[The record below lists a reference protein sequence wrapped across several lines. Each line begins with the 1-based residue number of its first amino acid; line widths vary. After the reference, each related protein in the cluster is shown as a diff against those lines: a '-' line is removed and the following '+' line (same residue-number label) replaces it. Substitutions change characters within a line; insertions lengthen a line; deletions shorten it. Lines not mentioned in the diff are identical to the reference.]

1 VTHPAIRVR
10 LALAFSAV
18 MVLVLAATGLLVY
31 LRVGGALDRTLRAEL
46 RSQAAQV
53 ESGLRSGESPPWP
66 APNEANG
73 ETFAQVLDGHG
84 QVTASDN
91 EDWRRPVLSTRI
103 AADVPARGMMFD
115 ASPPAESDERWRI
128 LAVSTPDHRIVVVG
142 RSRREHDEALATLR
156 TQLLI
161 GGVIAL
167 VLATL
172 AGFRLAGAALRPVES
187 MRRRAADIS
196 ASTTGHRLPVPRSD
210 DEVSR
215 LGETLNDMLERLDAA
230 LAHERAFVANASHQ
244 LRTPLAR
251 LKAELESAV
260 QRERSPTEYQE
271 VLHAA
276 IQETD
281 RLAQLARDLL
291 ALARAE
297 QGDTARRSP
306 LRVGTV
312 FAHVADR
319 FATRART
326 DGRRVGIGEGADL
339 IVLADEVQLEH
350 ALGNVVDNALRYG
363 AGPVRM
369 SAIERPPVV
378 ELHVTDEGPGIPD
391 SFLPRAFDR
400 FSRAD
405 TGRDD
410 GSGLGLAIVQM
421 IAQAHDGTA
430 SVRNRPTGGADVLVS
445 IPSHTRSFGAAPAA
459 AQASVSGQLESSD
472 HSKLGVKARM
482 AASVRALVA
491 WLVRHRRLR
500 RSRPR
505 NRPTAR

>member
-1 VTHPAIRVR
+1 MI
-10 LALAFSAV
+10 
-18 MVLVLAATGLLVY
+18 LVLAATSLVVY

-53 ESGLRSGESPPWP
+53 ESGLRSGASPPRP
-66 APNEANG
+66 VSNHEND
-73 ETFAQVLDGHG
+73 ETFAQVLDRHG
-84 QVTASDN
+84 QVMASDN
-91 EDWRRPVLSTRI
+91 ADWRRPVLSMRT
-103 AADVPARGMMFD
+103 AANVPAGGMTFD

-128 LAVSTPDHRIVVVG
+128 LAVSLPNHRVVVVG
-142 RSRREHDEALATLR
+142 RSRQEHDEALGTLR

-161 GGVIAL
+161 GGAIAL

-196 ASTTGHRLPVPRSD
+196 ASTTGHRLPVPESH

-260 QRERSPTEYQE
+260 QRQRSPAEYQE
-271 VLHAA
+271 VLHSA

-326 DGRRVGIGEGADL
+326 DGRRVGIGAGADL

-369 SAIERPPVV
+369 SAIERPAVV

-400 FSRAD
+400 FSRED
-405 TGRDD
+405 PGRDD

-421 IAQAHDGTA
+421 IARAHDGTA
-430 SVRNRPTGGADVLVS
+430 SVGNRPTGGADVVVS
-445 IPSHTRSFGAAPAA
+445 IPSHTDSPGAAPA
-459 AQASVSGQLESSD
+459 SISGQLESA
-472 HSKLGVKARM
+472 HRSKRVVVARV
-482 AASVRALVA
+482 AARARALVG
-491 WLVRHRRLR
+491 WLIRHRRPR
-500 RSRPR
+500 GPGPR